1 MKINTSS
8 KKERLILEEKIN
20 AVTHFAGILLSI
32 AATVLMIVKASYHGS
47 AISIVSAAV
56 FGASLI
62 MLYTASTLY
71 HSATNIRRKYKLNK
85 FDHSAI
91 YILIAGTYT
100 PFSIV
105 LLQGGWGWSIF
116 GVQWGLAIIGSLYKI
131 FWYKPKYRAISAFAY
146 VAMGLVI
153 VVAAKPLAETISEK
167 CFIWLAIG
175 GLSYIVGVFFYLNK
189 KIPFGHGIFHLF
201 IIGGSFAHF
210 WAIYNYILPNLT
222 L

>member
-1 MKINTSS
+1 MTPAQRIET
-8 KKERLILEEKIN
+8 EEKVN
-20 AVTHFAGILLSI
+20 CFTHLIGIGLSI

-47 AISIVSAAV
+47 AISIVSAAI
-56 FGASLI
+56 FGATLI
-62 MLYTASTLY
+62 MLYSASTLY
-71 HSATNIRRKYKLNK
+71 HGAKNMRVKYKLNK

-116 GVQWGLAIIGSLYKI
+116 GIQWGLAIIGTFYKI

-153 VVAAKPLAETISEK
+153 VIAAKPLSEIIPEK

-175 GLSYIVGVFFYLNK
+175 GLSYIVGVFFYLTK
-189 KIPFGHGIFHLF
+189 KVPFGHGIFHLF
-201 IIGGSFAHF
+201 IIAGSFAHF
-210 WAIYNYILPNLT
+210 WAIYNYVLPNLT

>member
-1 MKINTSS
+1 MTQT
-8 KKERLILEEKIN
+8 ERIRLEEKIN
-20 AVTHFAGILLSI
+20 CQTHLVGIALSI
-32 AATVLMIVKASYHGS
+32 AATVLMIVKASYYGS
-47 AISIVSAAV
+47 AISIVSAAI
-56 FGASLI
+56 FGATLI
-62 MLYTASTLY
+62 ILYSASTLY
-71 HSATNIRRKYKLNK
+71 HGAKNMRLKYKLNK

-116 GVQWGLAIIGSLYKI
+116 GVQWGLAIIGTFYKI

-153 VVAAKPLAETISEK
+153 IIAAQPLSEVIAK
-167 CFIWLAIG
+167 ECFIWLAIG
-175 GLSYIVGVFFYLNK
+175 GAAYIIGVFFYLTK

-210 WAIYNYILPNLT
+210 WAIYNYVLPNLT
-222 L
+222 I

>member
-1 MKINTSS
+1 MTAKEKI
-8 KKERLILEEKIN
+8 ILEEKVNSI
-20 AVTHFAGILLSI
+20 THFIGILLSI
-32 AATVLMIVKASYHGS
+32 AATALMIVKASYYGS

-62 MLYTASTLY
+62 LLYLASTLY
-71 HSATNIRRKYKLNK
+71 HSAKNIRLKYKLNK

-116 GVQWGLAIIGSLYKI
+116 GVEWGLAIIGTLYKI
-131 FWYKPKYRAISAFAY
+131 FWYKPKFRAISAFAY

-153 VVAAKPLAETISEK
+153 VIAAAPLADVIAKK

-175 GLSYIVGVFFYLNK
+175 GASYIVGVFFYLYK
-189 KIPFGHGIFHLF
+189 KIPYGHGIFHLF
-201 IIGGSFAHF
+201 VIGGSFAHF
-210 WAIYNYILPNLT
+210 WAIYNYVLPNLT
-222 L
+222 I

>member
-1 MKINTSS
+1 MTAK
-8 KKERLILEEKIN
+8 EKIKREEIVN
-20 AVTHFAGILLSI
+20 SLTHLIGIGLSI
-32 AATVLMIVKASYHGS
+32 AATVLMVIKASYYGS
-47 AISIVSAAV
+47 AISIVSASI
-56 FGASLI
+56 FGATLI
-62 MLYTASTLY
+62 ILYLASTLY
-71 HSATNIRRKYKLNK
+71 HSARNMRLKYKLNK

-116 GVQWGLAIIGSLYKI
+116 GVQWGLAIIGTLYKI

-146 VAMGLVI
+146 IAMGLVI
-153 VVAAKPLAETISEK
+153 VIAAQPLAKVITEK

-175 GLSYIVGVFFYLNK
+175 GLSYIVGVFFYLSK
-189 KIPFGHGIFHLF
+189 KIPFAHGIFHLF

-222 L
+222 I

>member
-1 MKINTSS
+1 MMTAKEKII
-8 KKERLILEEKIN
+8 KEEKVNTI
-20 AVTHFAGILLSI
+20 THFIGILLSI

-47 AISIVSAAV
+47 AISIVSASI

-71 HSATNIRRKYKLNK
+71 HGASKIRLKYKLNK

-116 GVQWGLAIIGSLYKI
+116 GVQWGLAIIGTLYKI
-131 FWYKPKYRAISAFAY
+131 FWYKPKYRAVSAFAY

-153 VVAAKPLAETISEK
+153 VIAAKPLSEIISKE
-167 CFIWLAIG
+167 CFIWLATG
-175 GLSYIVGVFFYLNK
+175 GVAYIAGVFFYLSK
-189 KIPFGHGIFHLF
+189 KIPYAHGIFHLF
-201 IIGGSFAHF
+201 ILAGSFAHF
-210 WAIYNYILPNLT
+210 WAIYNYVLPNLT
-222 L
+222 I

>member
-1 MKINTSS
+1 MKTKTEKI
-8 KKERLILEEKIN
+8 IAEEKVN
-20 AVTHFAGILLSI
+20 CYTHLAGIVLSI
-32 AATVLMIVKASYHGS
+32 AATALMIVKASYYGS

-62 MLYTASTLY
+62 LLYTASTLY
-71 HSATNIRRKYKLNK
+71 HSASKIKLKYKLNK

-116 GVQWGLAIIGSLYKI
+116 GVQWGLAIIGTFYKI
-131 FWYKPKYRAISAFAY
+131 FWYKPKFRAISAFAY
-146 VAMGLVI
+146 IAMGLMI
-153 VVAAKPLAETISEK
+153 AVAAKPLSEVISEK

-175 GLSYIVGVFFYLNK
+175 GASYIIGVFFYLNK
-189 KIPFGHGIFHLF
+189 KIPFAHGIFHLF
-201 IIGGSFAHF
+201 ILGGSFAHF
-210 WAIYNYILPNLT
+210 WAIYQYVLPNLT
-222 L
+222 I

>member
-1 MKINTSS
+1 MMTTK
-8 KKERLILEEKIN
+8 EKIKREEVVN
-20 AVTHFAGILLSI
+20 SLTHLLGFALSI
-32 AATVLMIVKASYHGS
+32 VATVLMIVKASYHGS
-47 AISIVSAAV
+47 VISIVSASV

-62 MLYTASTLY
+62 LLYLASTLY
-71 HSATNIRRKYKLNK
+71 HSARNIRTKYKLNK

-116 GVQWGLAIIGSLYKI
+116 GIQWGLAIIGILYKI
-131 FWYKPKYRAISAFAY
+131 FWYKPKYRSISAFAY

-153 VVAAKPLAETISEK
+153 VIAAKPLAEVIDKK
-167 CFIWLAIG
+167 CFIWLVIG
-175 GLSYIVGVFFYLNK
+175 GASYIIGVIFYLAK
-189 KIPFGHGIFHLF
+189 KIPYGHGIFHLF

-210 WAIYNYILPNLT
+210 WAIYNYVLPNLT
-222 L
+222 F

>member
-1 MKINTSS
+1 MTKRISIKTEETVNSS
-8 KKERLILEEKIN
+8 THLIGL
-20 AVTHFAGILLSI
+20 VLSI
-32 AATVLMIVKASYHGS
+32 AATALMIVKASYYGS
-47 AISIVSAAV
+47 TISIVSAAI

-62 MLYTASTLY
+62 VLYSASTLY
-71 HSATNIRRKYKLNK
+71 HSTSNIRLKYKLNK

-91 YILIAGTYT
+91 YVLIAGTYT

-116 GVQWGLAIIGSLYKI
+116 GVQWGLAIIGTFYKI

-146 VAMGLVI
+146 IAMGLMIVI
-153 VVAAKPLAETISEK
+153 AAKPLAEVISVK
-167 CFIWLAIG
+167 CFTWLAIG
-175 GLSYIVGVFFYLNK
+175 GASYLIGVFFYLNK
-189 KIPFGHGIFHLF
+189 KIPLGHGIFHLF

-210 WAIYNYILPNLT
+210 WAIYNYVLPNLT

>member
-1 MKINTSS
+1 MTRTEKI
-8 KKERLILEEKIN
+8 RLEERVN
-20 AVTHFAGILLSI
+20 CLTHFVGILLSI
-32 AATVLMIVKASYHGS
+32 AATALMIVKASYYGS
-47 AISIVSAAV
+47 AVSIVSASV
-56 FGASLI
+56 FGATLI
-62 MLYTASTLY
+62 ILYTASTLY
-71 HSATNIRRKYKLNK
+71 HSARNIRLKYKLNK

-116 GVQWGLAIIGSLYKI
+116 GVQWGLAIIGTLYKI
-131 FWYKPKYRAISAFAY
+131 FWYKPKFRAISAFAY
-146 VAMGLVI
+146 IAMGLVI
-153 VVAAKPLAETISEK
+153 VIAAKPLSAIITTK

-175 GLSYIVGVFFYLNK
+175 CASYIIGVFFYLTK

-210 WAIYNYILPNLT
+210 WAIYNYVLPNLT
-222 L
+222 I

>member
-1 MKINTSS
+1 MTAKEKIV
-8 KKERLILEEKIN
+8 LEEKVN
-20 AVTHFAGILLSI
+20 TTTHFIGILLSI
-32 AATVLMIVKASYHGS
+32 AATALMIVKASYYGS
-47 AISIVSAAV
+47 AISIVSASI
-56 FGASLI
+56 FGATLI
-62 MLYTASTLY
+62 ILYTASTLY
-71 HSATNIRRKYKLNK
+71 HSASNIRLKYKLNK

-116 GVQWGLAIIGSLYKI
+116 GVQWGLAIIGTLYKI
-131 FWYKPKYRAISAFAY
+131 FWYKPKFRALSAFAY
-146 VAMGLVI
+146 IAMGLVI
-153 VVAAKPLAETISEK
+153 VIAAQPLSAIITTK

-175 GLSYIVGVFFYLNK
+175 GASYIIGVFFYLTK

-210 WAIYNYILPNLT
+210 WAIYNYVLPNLT
-222 L
+222 I

>member
-1 MKINTSS
+1 MTAK
-8 KKERLILEEKIN
+8 EKIKREEIVN
-20 AVTHFAGILLSI
+20 SLTHLIGIGLSI
-32 AATVLMIVKASYHGS
+32 AATVLMIIKASYYGS
-47 AISIVSAAV
+47 AISIVSASI
-56 FGASLI
+56 FGATLI
-62 MLYTASTLY
+62 ILYLASTLY
-71 HSATNIRRKYKLNK
+71 HSARNMRLKYKLNK

-116 GVQWGLAIIGSLYKI
+116 GVQWGLAIIGTLYKI

-146 VAMGLVI
+146 IAMGLVI
-153 VVAAKPLAETISEK
+153 VIAAQPLAKVIAEK

-175 GLSYIVGVFFYLNK
+175 GLSYIVGVFFYLSK
-189 KIPFGHGIFHLF
+189 KIPFAHGIFHLF

-222 L
+222 I

>member
-1 MKINTSS
+1 MTAK
-8 KKERLILEEKIN
+8 EKIKREEIVN
-20 AVTHFAGILLSI
+20 SLTHLIGLGLSI
-32 AATVLMIVKASYHGS
+32 AATVLMIIKASYYGS
-47 AISIVSAAV
+47 AISIVSASI
-56 FGASLI
+56 FGATLI
-62 MLYTASTLY
+62 ILYLASTLY
-71 HSATNIRRKYKLNK
+71 HSARNMRLKYKLNK

-116 GVQWGLAIIGSLYKI
+116 GVQWGLAIIGTLYKI

-146 VAMGLVI
+146 IAMGLVI
-153 VVAAKPLAETISEK
+153 VIAAQPLAKVIAEK

-175 GLSYIVGVFFYLNK
+175 GLSYIVGVFFYLSK
-189 KIPFGHGIFHLF
+189 KIPFAHGIFHLF

-222 L
+222 I

>member
-1 MKINTSS
+1 MMTAK
-8 KKERLILEEKIN
+8 EKIILDEKVN
-20 AVTHFAGILLSI
+20 TVTHFIGILLSI
-32 AATVLMIVKASYHGS
+32 AATALMVVKASYHGS
-47 AISIVSAAV
+47 AISIVSAAI
-56 FGASLI
+56 FGTTLI
-62 MLYTASTLY
+62 VLYTASTLY
-71 HSATNIRRKYKLNK
+71 HGAKNIRLKYKLNK

-116 GVQWGLAIIGSLYKI
+116 GVQWGLAIIGTFYKI

-153 VVAAKPLAETISEK
+153 IIAAKPLSETISKE

-175 GLSYIVGVFFYLNK
+175 GAAYIIGVFFYLSK
-189 KIPFGHGIFHLF
+189 KIPFAHGIFHLF
-201 IIGGSFAHF
+201 ILAGSFAHF
-210 WAIYNYILPNLT
+210 WAIYNYVLPNLT
-222 L
+222 I